1 MEPKVHIV
9 LASYN
14 GEKFLRQQVETLAAQ
29 TYKNLSVEICDD
41 GSSDGTVELAKNCAR
56 SILFYLFIS
65 MKKILGM

>member
-29 TYKNLSVEICDD
+29 T
-41 GSSDGTVELAKNCAR
+41 
-56 SILFYLFIS
+56 
-65 MKKILGM
+65 

>member
-41 GSSDGTVELAKNCAR
+41 GSSDGTVDWQKTVPGVSFLSLHNNEKN
-56 SILFYLFIS
+56 
-65 MKKILGM
+65 LGYV

>member
-41 GSSDGTVELAKNCAR
+41 GSSDGTVELAKKLCR
-56 SILFYLFIS
+56 EYPF
-65 MKKILGM
+65 